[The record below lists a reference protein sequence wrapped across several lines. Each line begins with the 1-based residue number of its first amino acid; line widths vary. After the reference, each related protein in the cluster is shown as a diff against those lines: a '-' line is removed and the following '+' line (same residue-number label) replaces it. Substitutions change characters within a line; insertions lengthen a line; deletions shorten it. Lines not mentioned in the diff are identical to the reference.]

1 MLSTEAVA
9 TLRCNSLSHSS
20 VVLEI
25 FHKQRHQGDL
35 VLFSSFVA
43 HTLSP
48 LWESLEIITK
58 IKIIYYSEDFFCLY
72 IDTFKIGRINL
83 LLFLKQ
89 CFIYLKILICVW
101 H

>member
-58 IKIIYYSEDFFCLY
+58 IKY
-72 IDTFKIGRINL
+72 IVKISFACTLTL
-83 LLFLKQ
+83 LRLVE
-89 CFIYLKILICVW
+89 LICYCF
-101 H
+101 